1 MALITLTTGYIFPVL
16 RIPHLAKG
24 QKIAQFKK
32 VFLAATSALQPD
44 QQLACLPVY
53 IQRTEKLQKSSSGSE
68 ALASETFAF
77 PVEQEEQ
84 WALELQKDVNEFRSR
99 LDVPGA
105 AMSYNFDSSIKQEI
119 SIKQEF
125 SDNAPCHCMSTPY
138 PDHTLSVSRSPSTAH
153 PSTPY
158 SKPGNCILS

>member
-1 MALITLTTGYIFPVL
+1 MSSSCGFLTNVPGGKNLFESN
-16 RIPHLAKG
+16 KD
-24 QKIAQFKK
+24 KIKSK
-32 VFLAATSALQPD
+32 LDAAGVASFFED
-44 QQLACLPVY
+44 CV
-53 IQRTEKLQKSSSGSE
+53 EKLQKSSSGSE

-105 AMSYNFDSSIKQEI
+105 AMSYNFDSSIKQDI

-138 PDHTLSVSRSPSTAH
+138 PAHTLSVSRSP
-153 PSTPY
+153 
-158 SKPGNCILS
+158 LS